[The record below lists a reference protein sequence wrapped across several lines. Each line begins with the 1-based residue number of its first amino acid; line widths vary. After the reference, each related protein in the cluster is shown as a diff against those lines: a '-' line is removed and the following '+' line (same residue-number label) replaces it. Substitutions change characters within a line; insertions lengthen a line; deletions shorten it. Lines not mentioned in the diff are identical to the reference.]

1 MKKILVLLGLLFATP
16 VWAQGNALVVTT
28 CGALPQAYSAGAT
41 RQPTVDVNG
50 NLCSG
55 SSGGG
60 GAVTIADGA
69 DVTLGAKADAAWVS
83 GSGTVVAILKNI
95 ATGVGNAIA
104 AGTNLIGFVSPD
116 PCTQINKTQ
125 VNISQ
130 IGNTQI
136 VTGTAAKK
144 TYICS
149 MMIVAADAE
158 NVSVVS
164 GTGSTCGTATGAL
177 IGGPT
182 AATGPN
188 LAANGG
194 FSMGNGQG
202 TVAVGLTVADN
213 FCLFQS
219 GTGRIGGVV
228 TFVQQ

>member
-1 MKKILVLLGLLFATP
+1 MKKVLVLLGLLFATP
-16 VWAQGNALVVTT
+16 AWAQDALVVTT
-28 CGALPQAYSAGAT
+28 CGSLPQAYAAGST

-50 NLCSG
+50 NTCVGSTS
-55 SSGGG
+55 SSGV
-60 GAVTIADGA
+60 AVTIADGA
-69 DVTLGAKADAAWVS
+69 DVAEGAKADSAWVS
-83 GSGTVVAILKNI
+83 GSGSAISILKNI
-95 ATGVGNAIA
+95 ANGIASSIA
-104 AGTNLIGFVSPD
+104 AGTNLIGYTTPD
-116 PCTQINKTQ
+116 PCSQINKTH

-130 IGNTQI
+130 TGNTQI
-136 VTGTAAKK
+136 VTGATAKK

-164 GTGSTCGTATGAL
+164 GTGSVCGTATGAL

-194 FSMGNGQG
+194 FAMGNGQG